1 MWRAFIAS
9 IPATLGKEDY
19 FYLIVLKTLKK
30 KNEPWELPSTNL
42 FRKDLEIRILVM
54 ITAFEKNS
62 AKNVQTLFWANA
74 YGVEAP

>member
-1 MWRAFIAS
+1 MLLLLPSQLHW
-9 IPATLGKEDY
+9 GK
-19 FYLIVLKTLKK
+19 KTSFNSPEYVKK